1 MSKRGGKSYW
11 SNWRTVRANV
21 ARHLEDFSV
30 QQVPSITESSNSVE
44 TSQCTS
50 NSLVENEKPCDQV
63 FDNNSIVQE
72 LNNDISSQSD
82 YDSEDRSINHSPNR
96 IYDCLIDSSSA
107 EGSSDDDKK
116 LYSHRKTAKFG
127 SNYSSSSLND
137 SAISCTQMS
146 NKLSVRCMSIA
157 SIEISIRCSS

>member
-72 LNNDISSQSD
+72 LNNEISSQSD

-96 IYDCLIDSSSA
+96 IFDCLIDSSSA
-107 EGSSDDDKK
+107 EGSSDDGKNYTLTEKLQNWTVTNQVPHYQTFSPSLDNFIQIYQRIPEHFYKK
-116 LYSHRKTAKFG
+116 S
-127 SNYSSSSLND
+127 
-137 SAISCTQMS
+137 
-146 NKLSVRCMSIA
+146 
-157 SIEISIRCSS
+157 